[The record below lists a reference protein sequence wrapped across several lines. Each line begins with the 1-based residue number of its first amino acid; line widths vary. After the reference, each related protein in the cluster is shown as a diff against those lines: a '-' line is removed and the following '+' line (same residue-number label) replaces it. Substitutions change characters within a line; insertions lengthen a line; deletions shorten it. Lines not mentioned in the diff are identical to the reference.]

1 MKRNKGMNVGKLM
14 ILTALLI
21 ILGGCGNTGTQG
33 TMQGQSNEETKLSE
47 DTVHDEADQRE
58 ETALAAN
65 TSAASTEVAVE
76 EPEELA
82 AEFDPNTD
90 YDKYALVYYIIEDID
105 ARFVATVSA
114 RDDGSEYEVHCSVDG
129 EEQVVTV
136 DKDLSVVSD
145 KTGNLSYD
153 APLIAKKAIDADK
166 WIEIEKD

>member
-1 MKRNKGMNVGKLM
+1 MGKLRYN
-14 ILTALLI
+14 LLLVLI
-21 ILGGCGNTGTQG
+21 VGITLICGCGNGGAQPAENEKKEESEVPQETPPAEPA
-33 TMQGQSNEETKLSE
+33 GQT
-47 DTVHDEADQRE
+47 DA
-58 ETALAAN
+58 
-65 TSAASTEVAVE
+65 AASAGTAAAGTEIAPQE
-76 EPEELA
+76 EPGELV
-82 AEFDPNTD
+82 AEFEPNTD
-90 YDKYALVYYIIEDID
+90 YDKYALVYYIVEDID

-114 RDDGSEYEVHCSVDG
+114 KDDGSEYEVHCSVDG